1 MAALYDGDGSRV
13 FTANRTED
21 TKAYQ
26 LFAEKKA
33 SPKTSAQGKES
44 SIFWYGF
51 GQNFIQALHVA
62 KEELGRVWK
71 DTWEDLVSAYH
82 RKIAKDRADEEG
94 LVVNPEGV
102 TNMPGDGDVTYPS
115 ETGQALIPY
124 RVTEE
129 TYDYYEVRNYVN
141 DINQDYTQ
149 VLTGYDE
156 KGRVRESYTYGITE
170 NSGSDGSGSV
180 TGTGAAIG
188 GRLDY
193 SDGKN
198 IWYYG
203 YTGTG
208 SVAQLTDKE
217 GALATAYGYDAF
229 GNTSVRDYTGN
240 ITGNKKI
247 TENYT
252 RNPYTYNGEYTDA
265 STGNQYLR
273 ARYYS
278 PETGNFFTEDSY
290 LGSLLEPLERNLYTY
305 AENDP
310 VNYRDPS
317 GHGIV
322 NKIKQGWNK
331 VKSTAGKA
339 WNTIKKTA
347 SGIYNKAKAGLN
359 NYMNGSAYKSYFNN
373 SGSSGS
379 KGKTGAST
387 GNGYVGKSS
396 GSSGSGSRTGAGTG
410 NRYIGRSSGGG
421 SNGGISGNTSYNYV
435 RYNRAPSYKLTV
447 GGTTRYYH
455 TQAEMNTARKVC
467 ETAERIKK
475 GEKVVTPNPTAAAIL
490 AGLVATT
497 VVFLTGG
504 AAAAAAGAM
513 GLEGFGAAVATT
525 TITGTVGGAT
535 EAGLYSALMGND
547 ANTVTED
554 AIKGGVLGGAIGAI
568 IGGLGHEASS
578 RIKLKIET
586 PYGLAYQENSKE
598 AKIIREAVEQGCE
611 LYRGGT
617 LGRSKTVDAQFWA
630 TENPLLPG
638 YADKYGVDFTQLD
651 YIIKGRLKPNSEFVT
666 RTAPGLGNNAGGG
679 IEVVTTP
686 FGVKI
691 ESFNMLD

>member
-1 MAALYDGDGSRV
+1 MV
-13 FTANRTED
+13 
-21 TKAYQ
+21 
-26 LFAEKKA
+26 
-33 SPKTSAQGKES
+33 
-44 SIFWYGF
+44 
-51 GQNFIQALHVA
+51 
-62 KEELGRVWK
+62 
-71 DTWEDLVSAYH
+71 
-82 RKIAKDRADEEG
+82 
-94 LVVNPEGV
+94 
-102 TNMPGDGDVTYPS
+102 
-115 ETGQALIPY
+115 
-124 RVTEE
+124 
-129 TYDYYEVRNYVN
+129 
-141 DINQDYTQ
+141 
-149 VLTGYDE
+149 
-156 KGRVRESYTYGITE
+156 
-170 NSGSDGSGSV
+170 
-180 TGTGAAIG
+180 
-188 GRLDY
+188 
-193 SDGKN
+193 
-198 IWYYG
+198 
-203 YTGTG
+203 
-208 SVAQLTDKE
+208 QLTDKA
-217 GALATAYGYDAF
+217 GALAAAYRYDAF
-229 GNTSVRDYTGN
+229 GNTSVQDYIGN

-339 WNTIKKTA
+339 WNTVKKTA

-359 NYMNGSAYKSYFNN
+359 NYMNGSTFKSYFNN

-396 GSSGSGSRTGAGTG
+396 GS
-410 NRYIGRSSGGG
+410 
-421 SNGGISGNTSYNYV
+421 SGNTSYNYV

-525 TITGTVGGAT
+525 TVTGTIGGAT

-554 AIKGGVLGGAIGAI
+554 AIKGGIFGGAIGAVT
-568 IGGLGHEASS
+568 GGMGYKLASLTNQGMVNVEPEIFS
-578 RIKLKIET
+578 PIKKGPLKDSV
-586 PYGLAYQENSKE
+586 AN
-598 AKIIREAVEQGCE
+598 
-611 LYRGGT
+611 
-617 LGRSKTVDAQFWA
+617 
-630 TENPLLPG
+630 
-638 YADKYGVDFTQLD
+638 
-651 YIIKGRLKPNSEFVT
+651 
-666 RTAPGLGNNAGGG
+666 
-679 IEVVTTP
+679 
-686 FGVKI
+686 
-691 ESFNMLD
+691 SFNGVT